1 MKFSTKRIRNNLI
14 TVSTLEKHEI
24 SRQVDILQTKT
35 LLENYQM
42 YESNVNSTAN
52 NDVKT
57 IY

>member
-14 TVSTLEKHEI
+14 TVSTLEKREI

-52 NDVKT
+52 HDVKT

>member
-1 MKFSTKRIRNNLI
+1 MKFSTKLIRNNLI